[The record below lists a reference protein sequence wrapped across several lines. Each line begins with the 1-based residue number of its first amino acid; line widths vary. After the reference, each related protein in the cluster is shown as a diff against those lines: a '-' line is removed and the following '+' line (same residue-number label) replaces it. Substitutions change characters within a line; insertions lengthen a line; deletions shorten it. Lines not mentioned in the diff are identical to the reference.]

1 MKNKILGFLFPM
13 YTLGIK
19 MKANEAADL
28 KFEAYK
34 ATIHIGDVISERY
47 RGVRKTRP
55 GGLTI
60 LEEKLATLDD
70 DNTRLAFLSKAYDI
84 IKNNDTFKVVVD
96 SLLAESVEDAGINAD
111 SMTDVN
117 FARATGKGV
126 LQVEEELGRLSSMY
140 LSEKDKNTP
149 MTEEEKQS
157 IIS

>member
-1 MKNKILGFLFPM
+1 MKNKILEYLFSG
-13 YTLGIK
+13 YAQDIK
-19 MKANEAADL
+19 SKAIESADL

-34 ATIHIGDVISERY
+34 ATIHVGDVIAERY
-47 RGVRKTRP
+47 RGIRKNRP

-70 DNTRLAFLSKAYDI
+70 DNSRLAFLSKAYDVV
-84 IKNNDTFKVVVD
+84 KNNETFRVVID
-96 SLLAESVEDAGINAD
+96 SLLAEAVEDAGVSAGDMAN
-111 SMTDVN
+111 VN

-140 LSEKDKNTP
+140 ISEKDKNTP

-157 IIS
+157 IIN